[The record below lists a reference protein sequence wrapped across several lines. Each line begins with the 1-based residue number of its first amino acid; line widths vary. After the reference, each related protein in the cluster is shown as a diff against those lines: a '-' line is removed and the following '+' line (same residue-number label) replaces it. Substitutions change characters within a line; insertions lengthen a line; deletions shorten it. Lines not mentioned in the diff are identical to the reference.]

1 MRHSID
7 RTLYNSPY
15 LHLSTH
21 LPPQITALLCIGGM
35 DKRAQIELVQKQ
47 GVHLVVATPG
57 RLRDLLAQK
66 KMNLNICRYF
76 CLDEV
81 RSCG

>member
-1 MRHSID
+1 
-7 RTLYNSPY
+7 
-15 LHLSTH
+15 
-21 LPPQITALLCIGGM
+21 M